1 MQHKLK
7 NIILIITFIWLG
19 FIAIIAQ
26 TLCFRELMVIFFGN
40 ELCLG
45 IIFTAWLLGITLGAF
60 FASFIID
67 KIKSSTSL
75 LTALL
80 LLIIFILPFQ
90 VYSIRLIR
98 LIINIPIGQHIPFF
112 ETVYMSFITV
122 MPFSIIIGIAF
133 PVACKIYALLKGKI
147 ADAALQISWVYIWE
161 AIGSLIGGVLF
172 TFYLVEHYSVFGI
185 ILASNFISVTIAFL
199 VYCQFERSELLA
211 IIPSMTRGYLTA
223 SARKTIS
230 LIIFLILVAS
240 NLIIT
245 LKFTASIENKSI
257 LKRWQSLAGE
267 NMALVKSTNSKY
279 ANIAIGSLNE
289 QYSLFEN
296 GKYVSSFPDDYTYA
310 PLAHLFLT
318 QHPQPQDVLL
328 IGGGIEGIIKEML
341 NHPIKTLDYV
351 QLDPKII
358 EIESKYLLADD
369 MRLLRADKRLQI
381 HYIDG
386 RLFIKTHPAKFDIII
401 INLPDPSTAMINR
414 FYTIDFFN
422 EAKLRLNKG
431 GVMITRVSSAVNY
444 FSETVGNYTG
454 SVYDTLTSVF
464 KYVLVTPGT
473 DAYFFASDEPDTVTF
488 NISTL
493 DQRYRSIDIESRYF
507 ISPASFEMMLREWD
521 IKFTQQALAKQRKH
535 YLNTDLQPITYFF
548 NLILW
553 DKITRK
559 NSSAT
564 TFLQM
569 LSGIK
574 FHWIIVLLFIL
585 FIVRLIYLK
594 ITSPVRSE
602 PGQRNEAMR
611 EFRDRTQDAS
621 NGVKTHQ
628 CSATAQ
634 PAQASLQKSN
644 SLISIFIIGLSGL
657 SLELISIIIFQNVY
671 GYLYQYIGFM
681 VALFM
686 AGLAVGGYL
695 SNIYNEVKPDRI
707 VAAGFSLRNL
717 RTLKG
722 AATPFKQMI
731 IIHFLIFMIPI
742 FISYILPLCSLYII
756 IFILIVFI
764 GMITGMAYP
773 VISRIYL
780 KSGAETGKTA
790 GLIDSFD
797 HLGACLGAI
806 LIGVF
811 FIPIF
816 GINNTC
822 IFIALINFGAVFLL
836 LPCAIGRSAS
846 GGY

>member
-1 MQHKLK
+1 MQ

-60 FASFIID
+60 LASFIAD
-67 KIKSSTSL
+67 KIKSSASL

-80 LLIIFILPFQ
+80 LLIVFILPFQ
-90 VYSIRLIR
+90 VYFIRLIR

-147 ADAALQISWVYIWE
+147 ADTASQISWVYIWE

-172 TFYLVEHYSVFGI
+172 TFYLVEHYSVFEI
-185 ILASNFISVTIAFL
+185 ILASNFISLTIAFL
-199 VYCQFERSELLA
+199 VYSV
-211 IIPSMTRGYLTA
+211 T

-245 LKFTASIENKSI
+245 LKFTASIENQSI

-267 NMALVKSTNSKY
+267 NMALVKSTDSKY

-296 GKYVSSFPDDYTYA
+296 GKYVSSFPDDYTYV

-318 QHPQPQDVLL
+318 QHPQPRDILL
-328 IGGGIEGIIKEML
+328 IGGGIEGLIKEML
-341 NHPIKTLDYV
+341 NYPLKNLHYV

-358 EIESKYLLADD
+358 EIESEYLPSDD
-369 MRLLRADKRLQI
+369 MKLLRADKRLQI

-386 RLFIKTHPAKFDIII
+386 KLFIKTHPAKFDIII
-401 INLPDPSTAMINR
+401 INLPDPSTAIINR
-414 FYTIDFFN
+414 FYTIDFFK
-422 EAKLRLNKG
+422 EAKLHLNKG
-431 GVMITRVSSAVNY
+431 GVIITRVSSAVNY

-493 DQRYRSIDIESRYF
+493 DRRYRSIDIESKYF

-521 IKFTQQALAKQRKH
+521 IKFTRQALLKQRKH
-535 YLNTDLQPITYFF
+535 YFNTDLHPITYFF

-559 NSSAT
+559 NSSAK
-564 TFLQM
+564 TFIQI
-569 LSGIK
+569 LSGIR
-574 FHWIIVLLFIL
+574 FHWIIILLLVL
-585 FIVRLIYLK
+585 FIVRLIHLK
-594 ITSPVRSE
+594 ITQSRWAIQETTTGSRQFLS
-602 PGQRNEAMR
+602 G
-611 EFRDRTQDAS
+611 
-621 NGVKTHQ
+621 
-628 CSATAQ
+628 
-634 PAQASLQKSN
+634 PAQTSLQKSN

-695 SNIYNEVKPDRI
+695 SNIYIKQKRPDLFR
-707 VAAGFSLRNL
+707 A
-717 RTLKG
+717 
-722 AATPFKQMI
+722 MI
-731 IIHFLIFMIPI
+731 IIHFVIFMIPI
-742 FISYILPLCSLYII
+742 FISYPALACKGWV

-797 HLGACLGAI
+797 HLGACLGAM

-822 IFIALINFGAVFLL
+822 MFIALINLL
-836 LPCAIGRSAS
+836 VIILITISNRRHS
-846 GGY
+846 Y